1 MKALTR
7 EFEMSSE
14 VEFADAELTEDVEP
28 VSEGLRGTWS
38 CEDLRRLLLSL
49 LVYEQLLGILITH
62 RLW

>member
-14 VEFADAELTEDVEP
+14 VEFAEAELTEDVEP

-38 CEDLRRLLLSL
+38 CEDRRRLLLRL
-49 LVYEQLLGILITH
+49 AYEQLLGILITH

>member
-14 VEFADAELTEDVEP
+14 VELAEAEFTEDVEP

-38 CEDLRRLLLSL
+38 CEDLRRLPLRLA
-49 LVYEQLLGILITH
+49 YEQLLGILITH
-62 RLW
+62 LLW